1 MAGAGL
7 EGLAVL
13 HHGLDGIGGLGASE
27 LFLVGFAALDHGHGQ
42 GIPAEVGIAVELL
55 LGLGDGLLRRL
66 MDGMALL
73 PPELP
78 GPQEGAGG
86 LFPADDGAPL
96 VIQHGQLP
104 IALQHVV
111 PMVAEHGL
119 RGGAEGQTLL
129 QLLAAAHGDP
139 GHLRGEAL
147 YQLALLFQQA
157 LGDQNGHG
165 HVDMAGLFEHAVHN
179 ALDILPDGV
188 AIGAQDHEAL
198 DGRIVHQLRLQADVG
213 IPLGEVHLHGGDGF
227 HISLVFCHN
236 ISQSF
241 IFSVFTEFLPK
252 TLLYLP
258 KRKMS
263 TKKSTAAGNPAAQS
277 VKIASQSSRP
287 AGRE

>member
-1 MAGAGL
+1 
-7 EGLAVL
+7 
-13 HHGLDGIGGLGASE
+13 
-27 LFLVGFAALDHGHGQ
+27 
-42 GIPAEVGIAVELL
+42 
-55 LGLGDGLLRRL
+55 
-66 MDGMALL
+66 
-73 PPELP
+73 
-78 GPQEGAGG
+78 
-86 LFPADDGAPL
+86 
-96 VIQHGQLP
+96 
-104 IALQHVV
+104 
-111 PMVAEHGL
+111 MVAEHGL
-119 RGGAEGQTLL
+119 GGGAEGQTLL

-198 DGRIVHQLRLQADVG
+198 DGCIVHQLRLQADVG
-213 IPLGEVHLHGGDGF
+213 IPLGEVHLHRGDGF

-252 TLLYLP
+252 TSLYLP

-263 TKKSTAAGNPAAQS
+263 TKKSTAAGFPAAET
-277 VKIASQSSRP
+277 VKKASQSSRP